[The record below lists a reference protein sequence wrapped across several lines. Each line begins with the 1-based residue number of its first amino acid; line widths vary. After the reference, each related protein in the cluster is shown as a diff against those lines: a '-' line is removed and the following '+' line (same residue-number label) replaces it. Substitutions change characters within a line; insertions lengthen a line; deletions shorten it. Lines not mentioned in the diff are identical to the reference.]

1 MKTIRFFIISIVL
14 CSIVLFSL
22 SCTTVTKPKNPLI
35 GKWELFSYF
44 DDGAWHTVTKAWY
57 GFTTL
62 EFLEDGTF
70 IGSPR
75 YGNTFAGSYR
85 IINQNRIE
93 FKTGPVDTVAEF
105 SISGD
110 ELTIQGGGNLPYG
123 LLVKAYKLRKV
134 GHSGLP

>member
-1 MKTIRFFIISIVL
+1 MKVARWFIISIVL

-22 SCTTVTKPKNPLI
+22 SCAGNPTVIKPKNPLI
-35 GKWELFSYF
+35 GRWEVFSYF
-44 DDGAWHTVTKAWY
+44 WDGTWYPVTEAWE

-70 IGSPR
+70 IGSPHN
-75 YGNTFAGSYR
+75 GETFAGSYR

-134 GHSGLP
+134 K